1 MKIYGLKQVEVVVD
15 RRCDV
20 CGASVLIDCDGAR
33 VEEVGELTASWGYGS
48 KNDGISHHLD
58 LCENCF
64 HVALLAL
71 IDHRRG
77 INMFDSE
84 LPDEDFGVRQSD

>member
-33 VEEVGELTASWGYGS
+33 VEEVGELTASWSYGS

-58 LCENCF
+58 LF
-64 HVALLAL
+64 P
-71 IDHRRG
+71 RRFIG
-77 INMFDSE
+77 TERPPSWY
-84 LPDEDFGVRQSD
+84 